1 MTVKKRVVTSIES
14 FIDKGA
20 DVKGAK
26 EKEFKNVLVRIP
38 IEILS
43 ELDSIIERK
52 PWTNRTQWIVDA
64 IYEKIMITNEKDFMA
79 TKPNPSSP
87 L

>member
-1 MTVKKRVVTSIES
+1 MIVKKRVVTSIES

-20 DVKGAK
+20 DVRGTK

-38 IEILS
+38 IEIVN
-43 ELDSIIERK
+43 ELDSLIEKK

-64 IYEKIMITNEKDFMA
+64 IYEKLMFTNEKDFMA